1 MKKHIKIIT
10 IAALVVALFVG
21 SFFFGESGE
30 MKDSYVTQD
39 SKAEQPIVTEE
50 IKEEA
55 IVKDEVPPAE
65 KPQEETS
72 EMPEAKTEVQITEPE
87 KKETVSLVV
96 ECTELLSNLDFL
108 KEEKRSLV
116 PGNGIIFSKNEIEIK
131 ENESAF
137 DVLKRELISA
147 GIHIEF
153 TLAPVYN
160 SVYIE
165 GINNIYEFDCGER
178 SGWKYSVNGKYLP
191 IASSEYKVQAND
203 KIVFT
208 YKRIA
213 Y

>member
-1 MKKHIKIIT
+1 MKKYIKIT
-10 IAALVVALFVG
+10 ALAVLVIALFAG

-30 MKDSYVTQD
+30 IKEDQNTY
-39 SKAEQPIVTEE
+39 ITEE
-50 IKEEA
+50 IKKEQATVEE
-55 IVKDEVPPAE
+55 ENPPAE
-65 KPQEETS
+65 KLQEET
-72 EMPEAKTEVQITEPE
+72 PEKQEISQDIPVLELE
-87 KKETVSLVV
+87 KKETVSVLV
-96 ECTELLSNLDFL
+96 ECTDLLSNIDYL
-108 KEEKRSLV
+108 KEETRSLV
-116 PGNGIIFSKNEIEIK
+116 PENGIIFSKNEIEIQ

-137 DVLKRELISA
+137 DVLKRELINA
-147 GIHIEF
+147 GVHMEF
-153 TLAPVYN
+153 AFTPVYD

-191 IASSEYKVQAND
+191 VASSDYKVKSGD

>member
-1 MKKHIKIIT
+1 MKKHIKIIVLSV
-10 IAALVVALFVG
+10 LVIVLFVG
-21 SFFFGESGE
+21 SFFLGESGE
-30 MKDSYVTQD
+30 VKDPQNIY
-39 SKAEQPIVTEE
+39 VTEE
-50 IKEEA
+50 IKEEQP
-55 IVKDEVPPAE
+55 IIEEIPPVE
-65 KPQEETS
+65 KPQEV
-72 EMPEAKTEVQITEPE
+72 KTEEKIQEGIISEPD
-87 KKETVSLVV
+87 KKEMVSLVV
-96 ECTELLSNLDFL
+96 ECSDILSNIEFL

-116 PGNGIIFSKNEIEIK
+116 PENGIIFSKNEIKIQ

-137 DVLKRELISA
+137 DVLKRELVSS
-147 GIHIEF
+147 GVHIEF

-178 SGWKYSVNGKYLP
+178 SGWKYSVNGKYP
-191 IASSEYKVQAND
+191 PVASSEYKVKPGD

>member
-1 MKKHIKIIT
+1 MKKHIKIIVLSV
-10 IAALVVALFVG
+10 LVIVLFVG
-21 SFFFGESGE
+21 LFFLGESRE
-30 MKDSYVTQD
+30 VKDPQNIY
-39 SKAEQPIVTEE
+39 VTEE
-50 IKEEA
+50 INEEEPVVEEE
-55 IVKDEVPPAE
+55 IPPAE
-65 KPQEETS
+65 KPQEETPQKVEIVQEIPVS
-72 EMPEAKTEVQITEPE
+72 ESE
-87 KKETVSLVV
+87 KKEIASLVV
-96 ECTELLSNLDFL
+96 ECTDLLANLDFL

-116 PGNGIIFSKNEIEIK
+116 PEHGIIFSKNEIEIK

-178 SGWKYSVNGKYLP
+178 SGWKYSVNGKYP
-191 IASSEYKVQAND
+191 PVASSEYKVKAND

-208 YKRIA
+208 YRRIA

>member
-1 MKKHIKIIT
+1 MKKHIKII
-10 IAALVVALFVG
+10 ALSVLVIVLFVG

-30 MKDSYVTQD
+30 VKDDQNIYVTE
-39 SKAEQPIVTEE
+39 KIKEEQPIIEE
-50 IKEEA
+50 I
-55 IVKDEVPPAE
+55 PPAAL
-65 KPQEETS
+65 PQEET
-72 EMPEAKTEVQITEPE
+72 PEIPTAVQEPQVTEPE

-96 ECTELLSNLDFL
+96 DCIDLLSNIEYL
-108 KEEKRSLV
+108 KEEKRPLV
-116 PGNGIIFSKNEIEIK
+116 PENGIIFSKIEIEIQ

-137 DVLKRELISA
+137 DILKRELINA

-153 TLAPVYN
+153 ALTPVYD

-178 SGWKYSVNGKYLP
+178 SGWKYSVNGKYPP
-191 IASSEYKVQAND
+191 IASSEYKVKPED

>member
-1 MKKHIKIIT
+1 MKKYIKIT
-10 IAALVVALFVG
+10 ALSVLVIALFVG
-21 SFFFGESGE
+21 SFFLGESGE
-30 MKDSYVTQD
+30 KKDTYVPKET
-39 SKAEQPIVTEE
+39 KEEQPI
-50 IKEEA
+50 IKEE
-55 IVKDEVPPAE
+55 IPPEVL
-65 KPQEETS
+65 PQEES
-72 EMPEAKTEVQITEPE
+72 PEITEVVQEIPVSEPE
-87 KKETVSLVV
+87 KKEIVSLLV
-96 ECTELLSNLDFL
+96 ECSDLLDNIDYL

-116 PGNGIIFSKNEIEIK
+116 PESGIIFSKNEIEIQ

-137 DVLKRELISA
+137 DILKRELISA

-153 TLAPVYN
+153 ALTPVYD

-178 SGWKYSVNGKYLP
+178 SGWKYSVNRKYP
-191 IASSEYKVQAND
+191 PVASSEYKVKSGD

>member
-1 MKKHIKIIT
+1 MKKYIKI
-10 IAALVVALFVG
+10 LVWFVLVIALFAV
-21 SFFFGESGE
+21 SFSLGESGE
-30 MKDSYVTQD
+30 VKTDQNVIE
-39 SKAEQPIVTEE
+39 KFEEEQIPGTKEE
-50 IKEEA
+50 IN
-55 IVKDEVPPAE
+55 IPPAE
-65 KPQEETS
+65 KPREIKTEEKTQEEII
-72 EMPEAKTEVQITEPE
+72 PEPE

-96 ECTELLSNLDFL
+96 ECTDLLSNIDYL

-116 PGNGIIFSKNEIEIK
+116 PENGIIFSKNEIEIQ

-137 DVLKRELISA
+137 DVLKKELIDA
-147 GIHIEF
+147 GVHIEF
-153 TLAPVYN
+153 ALAPVYN

-178 SGWKYSVNGKYLP
+178 SGWKYSVNGKYPP
-191 IASSEYKVQAND
+191 IASSDYKVKSGD

>member
-1 MKKHIKIIT
+1 MKKHIKIIVLSV
-10 IAALVVALFVG
+10 LVIVLFVG
-21 SFFFGESGE
+21 SFFLGESGE
-30 MKDSYVTQD
+30 VKDPQNIY
-39 SKAEQPIVTEE
+39 VTEE
-50 IKEEA
+50 IKEEQQ
-55 IVKDEVPPAE
+55 IVEEEIPPAE
-65 KPQEETS
+65 KPQEET
-72 EMPEAKTEVQITEPE
+72 PEKVEIVQEIPVSEPE

>member
-1 MKKHIKIIT
+1 MKKHIKIIVLSV
-10 IAALVVALFVG
+10 LVIVLFVG
-21 SFFFGESGE
+21 SFFLGESGE
-30 MKDSYVTQD
+30 VKDPQNIY
-39 SKAEQPIVTEE
+39 VTEE
-50 IKEEA
+50 IKEKQP
-55 IVKDEVPPAE
+55 IVEEEIPPAE
-65 KPQEETS
+65 KPQEET
-72 EMPEAKTEVQITEPE
+72 PEKVAIVQEIPVSEPE
-87 KKETVSLVV
+87 KKETASLVV
-96 ECTELLSNLDFL
+96 ECSDLLLNFDFL
-108 KEEKRSLV
+108 KEEKRPLV
-116 PGNGIIFSKNEIEIK
+116 PENGIIFSNNEIEIK

-137 DVLKRELISA
+137 DVLKRELMSA

>member
-1 MKKHIKIIT
+1 MKKHIKIIVLSVLA
-10 IAALVVALFVG
+10 IVLFVA
-21 SFFFGESGE
+21 SFFLGESGE
-30 MKDSYVTQD
+30 VKDSQNIY
-39 SKAEQPIVTEE
+39 VTEE
-50 IKEEA
+50 IKEEQPIVEEEISPAVFPQEKTPEKVA
-55 IVKDEVPPAE
+55 IV
-65 KPQEETS
+65 QEIPVS
-72 EMPEAKTEVQITEPE
+72 EPE

-96 ECTELLSNLDFL
+96 ECTDLLSNLDFL
-108 KEEKRSLV
+108 KEEKHSLV
-116 PGNGIIFSKNEIEIK
+116 PENGIIFSKNEVEIK

-153 TLAPVYN
+153 ALAPVYN

-165 GINNIYEFDCGER
+165 GMNNIYEFDCGER
-178 SGWKYSVNGKYLP
+178 SGWKYSANGKYLP
-191 IASSEYKVQAND
+191 VASSEYKVKSGD

>member
-1 MKKHIKIIT
+1 MKKHIKIIVLSV
-10 IAALVVALFVG
+10 LVIVLFVG
-21 SFFFGESGE
+21 SFFLGESGE
-30 MKDSYVTQD
+30 VKDPQNIY
-39 SKAEQPIVTEE
+39 VTEE
-50 IKEEA
+50 IKEEQP
-55 IVKDEVPPAE
+55 IVEEKIPPAE
-65 KPQEETS
+65 KPQEET
-72 EMPEAKTEVQITEPE
+72 PEKVEIVQEIPVSEPE